1 MFSELLE
8 VGLSPFPVS
17 DGQNFGDRCAKQ
29 PLVAWK
35 PFQAKPAT
43 ADVCSAWEKSFGGG
57 AWVGVACGPVS
68 GGLEVLDFDIP
79 GKVKGEK
86 PPAWAPWCKLLKE
99 NGFGDLLK
107 KLVVY
112 TTGSGGKQ
120 VLYRCEGLSDGNQ
133 KLARRHKDVL
143 IETRGVGGYVVC
155 PPTTGY
161 SFQNGSFDSIPVL
174 TLDERNTL
182 IEAARLLDESK
193 PETAQEPREPSTNT
207 GTRPGDDYNLKIS
220 WEMVLEPLG
229 WKRGRSWGDKTYWVR
244 PGKSVRDGHSAISD
258 ETHLYVYSSN
268 TDLPQEKQ
276 LSKFAVYAHAYHKG
290 DFTKAAKQLAKEG
303 YGSAP
308 PPSPSVSLAPSIAAD
323 LEGTERKQYNLT
335 DAGNAKRFIDLF
347 EGRVKYCHA
356 WGKWLIWDGSR
367 WCIEEKGGAGIYDLA
382 LQMAGAIAKEAAA
395 TEDKE
400 TRESLSSW
408 SLKCEQRA
416 KIDNCLH
423 LVRASLR
430 IAVEPAELDSNKW
443 LLNCQNGTV
452 DLQTGDLKPHD
463 PADLITRITGT
474 DYDPEAKFDTWEK
487 FLARIMPATDLQLF
501 VYKAIGYSLSASTK
515 EQVFFF
521 LYGNGSNGKTTFV
534 ETLQH
539 ILGGYARTM
548 QSDSLMVSNT
558 ARGSGASPDIARLKG
573 ARYVVAAETEEG
585 RRLDEGL
592 VKQLTG
598 GDRIVAR
605 YLYQEEFEFSPE
617 LKLWMHGNHKPTIK
631 GSDNGIWRR
640 VRLIPF
646 TVQIPEG
653 ERDAD
658 LSKKL
663 LAEAP
668 GILRWMIMGCLDWQA
683 EGLTAPDCVLESVED
698 YRSEMDVLGRF
709 IEEKCTLDSLLTVP
723 TSQLYDAF
731 KLWQISEGIYQ
742 WSMTKFAMGLKER
755 GFENDRNMHGRF
767 FRGVALR

>member
-1 MFSELLE
+1 MYTEL
-8 VGLSPFPVS
+8 VAAGLSAFPVS
-17 DGQNFGDRCAKQ
+17 DGQNYDGRPAKQ
-29 PLVAWK
+29 PLVTWK
-35 PFQAKPAT
+35 PLQEKPA
-43 ADVCSAWEKSFGGG
+43 AKDALEAWEKMFGE

-79 GKVKGEK
+79 GKVKGQK
-86 PPAWAPWCKLLKE
+86 PPAWAPWVKLLKD
-99 NGFGDLLK
+99 NGYGDLLK
-107 KLVVY
+107 KLIVY
-112 TTGSGGKQ
+112 TTASGGKQ
-120 VLYRCEGLSDGNQ
+120 VLYRCKGLADGNQ

-155 PPTTGY
+155 PPTPGY
-161 SFQNGSFDSIPVL
+161 KLQNGTLETIPIL

-182 IEAARLLDESK
+182 IEAARLLDESE
-193 PETAQEPREPSTNT
+193 PEPVQEPREPSTAT
-207 GTRPGDDYNLKIS
+207 GTRPGDDYDTRKS
-220 WEMVLEPLG
+220 WGDVLEPLG
-229 WKRGRSWGDKTYWVR
+229 WKRGRNWGDKTYWVR

-258 ETHLYVYSSN
+258 DTHLYVYSSS

-276 LSKFAVYAHAYHKG
+276 LSKFAVYTHAYHKG
-290 DFTKAAKQLAKEG
+290 DFGKAARQLAKDG
-303 YGSAP
+303 FGTAAA
-308 PPSPSVSLAPSIAAD
+308 PSPTVNLAPSIAAD

-347 EGRVKYCHA
+347 AGRVKYCHA
-356 WGKWLIWDGSR
+356 WGKWLIWDGAR
-367 WCIEEKGGAGIYDLA
+367 WCMEEKGGAGIYDLA
-382 LQMAGAIAKEAAA
+382 LQMAGAIAEEAAG
-395 TEDKE
+395 TDDKE

-430 IAVEPAELDSNKW
+430 IAVEPAELDSNPW

-452 DLQTGDLKPHD
+452 DLKTGDLKPHD
-463 PADLITRITGT
+463 PGDLITRVAGT
-474 DYDPEAKFDTWEK
+474 DYDPDAKFDTWEK

-534 ETLQH
+534 ETIQH

-548 QSDSLMVSNT
+548 QSDSLMVSNSV
-558 ARGSGASPDIARLKG
+558 RGGGASPDIARLKG

-631 GSDNGIWRR
+631 GADNGIWRR

-646 TVQIPEG
+646 TVQIPEE

-658 LSKKL
+658 LAKKL

-668 GILRWMIMGCLDWQA
+668 GILRWMIMGCLSWQE
-683 EGLTAPDCVLESVED
+683 EGLKAPNCVIASSED

-709 IEEKCTLDSLLTVP
+709 LSDKCQSDTHLSI
-723 TSQLYDAF
+723 TSSRLYDAF

-742 WSMTKFAMGLKER
+742 WSQTKFSMALEER
-755 GFENDRNMHGRF
+755 GYEKDRNMHGKF
-767 FRGVALR
+767 FKGVDLL